1 MEELYDMNKNNERS
15 ITGQCEQTERLEKQE
30 IV

>member
-1 MEELYDMNKNNERS
+1 MEELYDMNKDIERS
-15 ITGQCEQTERLEKQE
+15 ITGQCEQTKRLEKQE